1 MKKMEYGKN
10 YAYIFFIF
18 LGIMLFLSV
27 ARFSKFIILF
37 TFSLFFLCL
46 SLLEL
51 HSGIALSRSWTADCR
66 KKDHPFQFYISV
78 ILGFIV
84 GSFMLVMAFLP

>member
-1 MKKMEYGKN
+1 
-10 YAYIFFIF
+10 
-18 LGIMLFLSV
+18 
-27 ARFSKFIILF
+27 
-37 TFSLFFLCL
+37 
-46 SLLEL
+46 LEL